1 MSSWQKLGV
10 HGVHADREQ
19 GVHDVHGE
27 CSRSLGGMFTVFTDS
42 VSAGGESVHTGRG
55 VYKTPYRERAL
66 DSLFTATASILACF
80 PGSEVIGAE
89 PTPSALELEAQAER
103 VKRWNDWQLVLEE
116 DRRAKH
122 GEHK

>member
-55 VYKTPYRERAL
+55 VYKTPYREHTHEQILSVEAL
-66 DSLFTATASILACF
+66 LLLASF
-80 PGSEVIGAE
+80 PGSEVAFGYLGPE
-89 PTPSALELEAQAER
+89 PDLEAQAEDVR
-103 VKRWNDWQLVLEE
+103 RWNEWVAVLCE
-116 DRRAKH
+116 DRTESRARR
-122 GEHK
+122 

>member
-1 MSSWQKLGV
+1 VFTVSVHARSMRV
-10 HGVHADREQ
+10 HG
-19 GVHDVHGE
+19 
-27 CSRSLGGMFTVFTDS
+27 
-42 VSAGGESVHTGRG
+42 GRG

-66 DSLFTATASILACF
+66 DSLFTATASVLACF